1 MNHEL
6 DPAAGSLPHENF
18 RCGTVALAGRPNV
31 GKSTLLNALI
41 GFRLSIVSP
50 RPQTTRHRILGIAS
64 SEAGQILYVDTPG
77 LHRGAKRDEPQPQ
90 SRRALGDQ
98 RCRSGG
104 AGDRGRPLH
113 RRGRGAVRRWWSSP
127 RRACW

>member
-1 MNHEL
+1 MTDEYDL
-6 DPAAGSLPHENF
+6 SDAADGAPALPHDDF

-64 SEAGQILYVDTPG
+64 SEAGQVLYVDG
-77 LHRGAKRDEPQPQ
+77 LSTQVRVRPAGLVRKHTHQQPNVLNDCVAADNLQ
-90 SRRALGDQ
+90 NSF
-98 RCRSGG
+98 GG
-104 AGDRGRPLH
+104 
-113 RRGRGAVRRWWSSP
+113 
-127 RRACW
+127 